1 MSNEPNQPQGISCEI
16 EKPRKLLD
24 QVRESLRIHH
34 YSIRTEKSYINWMK
48 RYIFFHKKR
57 HPNELAAKEISEFL
71 SHLAVQRQV
80 SASTQNQALNAL
92 VFLYKHVLK
101 KEPGIFEGVIRAKR
115 PERLP
120 TVLTKIEANRLLNA
134 LSGTYRLMGDL
145 LYGTGMRVM
154 ELLRLRVKDLDF
166 DKMTITIRQGKG
178 EKDRIT
184 MMPEILIQTLH
195 DHLKRVK
202 LLHENDLK
210 MGLGRVFL
218 PDALEV
224 KYPNLDRSWGWQY
237 VFPAKGLLIDPRT
250 GRKERHHVHE
260 TAIQRAIKQATHLTG
275 INKHIGPHTLRHS
288 FATHLLEK
296 GRDIREIQELL
307 GHANVA
313 TTQIYTHVLNRPG
326 ILIKSPLDDLN
337 H

>member
-1 MSNEPNQPQGISCEI
+1 MSNLSDQPHNIPSEA
-16 EKPRKLLD
+16 EKPKKLLD
-24 QVRESLRIHH
+24 LVRESLRVHH

-57 HPNELAAKEISEFL
+57 HPKDMAAKEIGEFL
-71 SHLAVQRQV
+71 TDLAVNKHV
-80 SASTQNQALNAL
+80 GSSTQNQALNAL

-120 TVLTKIEANRLLNA
+120 TVLTRVEVKRLLNG
-134 LSGTYRLMGDL
+134 LNGTYKLMGDL

-166 DKMTITIRQGKG
+166 EKTTITIRQGKG
-178 EKDRIT
+178 DKDRIT
-184 MMPEILIQTLH
+184 MMPEIIIQKLRE
-195 DHLKRVK
+195 HLERVK

-210 MGLGRVFL
+210 SGMGRVYL

-224 KYPNLDRSWGWQY
+224 KYPNMDKSWGWQY
-237 VFPAKGLLIDPRT
+237 VFPAKGLSVDPRT
-250 GRKERHHVHE
+250 GRTARHHVHE
-260 TAIQRAIKQATHLTG
+260 IAIQRAIKQATRLAG
-275 INKHIGPHTLRHS
+275 IHKHVGPHTLRHS

-307 GHANVA
+307 GHADVS
-313 TTQIYTHVLNRPG
+313 TTQIYTHVMNRPG
-326 ILIKSPLDDLN
+326 VIIKSPLDDLET
-337 H
+337 